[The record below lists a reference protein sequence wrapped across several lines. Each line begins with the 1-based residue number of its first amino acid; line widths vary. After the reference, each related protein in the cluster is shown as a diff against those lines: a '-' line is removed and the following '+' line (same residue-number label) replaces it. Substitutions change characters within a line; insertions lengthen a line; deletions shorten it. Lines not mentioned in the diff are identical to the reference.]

1 MFLTTN
7 FKLLTKSLFS
17 LVDEMPVDKMI
28 VGKMTR
34 CQKLTDFPNAVF
46 FQKVLIQFNCN
57 MLPNTSINN
66 ILGTRKPLYL
76 IPTLGLCYKTL
87 QIL

>member
-1 MFLTTN
+1 
-7 FKLLTKSLFS
+7 
-17 LVDEMPVDKMI
+17 MPVDKMI

-34 CQKLTDFPNAVF
+34 CQKLTDFRNAVF
-46 FQKVLIQFNCN
+46 FQKVLIQFNN

-76 IPTLGLCYKTL
+76 IPTLGVYYKTL